1 VSDPRFR
8 PRNYVQ
14 GSGAFGGYG
23 EVDWIV
29 PRSDDEADRLS
40 AAQMQDRLARQ
51 IRRSAAAQYGS
62 VRAYAD
68 NHGLSYDRLTKLLR
82 GETLMRLEDSRPS
95 RPSSRR
101 NPGMTTKRHE
111 QMTKFAPVS

>member
-29 PRSDDEADRLS
+29 PRSDDEADRLL
-40 AAQMQDRLARQ
+40 AAQMQDRVARQ
-51 IRRSAAAQYGS
+51 IRWIAVGRYGS
-62 VRAYAD
+62 VKAYAD
-68 NHGLSYDRLTKLLR
+68 SHGLSYDRLSKLLR
-82 GETLMRLEDSRPS
+82 GETLMRLEDIAQANRLL
-95 RPSSRR
+95 
-101 NPGMTTKRHE
+101 GDIIE
-111 QMTKFAPVS
+111 

>member
-1 VSDPRFR
+1 MSNPRFR

-29 PRSDDEADRLS
+29 PHSADEADRLA

-51 IRRSAAAQYGS
+51 IRWRAAAQYGS

-68 NHGLSYDRLTKLLR
+68 SHGLSYDRLSKLLR
-82 GETLMRLEDSRPS
+82 GETLMRLEDIAQADRLLGGILGTPS
-95 RPSSRR
+95 RAA
-101 NPGMTTKRHE
+101 GI
-111 QMTKFAPVS
+111 